1 MRDEDIERPVSQDS
15 ASESEDFRSDDPRPS
30 TTTHHSP
37 PLTRIRALDLTTMF
51 SGAFGASLL
60 GDFGADVIKVEL
72 PGTGD
77 PVRGMAPS
85 KDGVSL
91 TWAVLSRNKRSV
103 TLDIR
108 KPAGREL
115 LLQLVAKSDVLFEN
129 FRPGTLGR
137 YGLDYPTLQAANPGI
152 VVVRV
157 SGYGQSGPYRDKAG
171 FGTPATAFSGLTYMT
186 GYPDRAPVNQPFP
199 LADYATGIF
208 AALSALIALYYRD
221 ADGGDGQ
228 GQEADLALYE
238 SLFRL
243 LESTVP
249 AYDQH
254 GTVAE
259 RRGNAL
265 AVASPV
271 GTFATRDGRWV
282 VLTASTQ
289 RTFERFCTVTGLDWL
304 LTDERFATNELRVS
318 NNAQLEPLVAAW
330 FAARGRDEAIALLDR
345 AGVPISPI
353 VSMEDIFENEH
364 YAARDNLI
372 EVEHPTF
379 GILRMPG
386 LVPKLSR
393 TPGRV
398 KHVGAHEL
406 GAFNTEIFGDLLGL
420 TEEQRQ
426 QLKAD
431 GVI

>member
-1 MRDEDIERPVSQDS
+1 METEPVVSP
-15 ASESEDFRSDDPRPS
+15 AENSES
-30 TTTHHSP
+30 THV
-37 PLTRIRALDLTTMF
+37 PLANLRALDLTTMF

-60 GDFGADVIKVEL
+60 GDFGADVIKIEL
-72 PGTGD
+72 PGAGD

-85 KDGVSL
+85 MDGVSL

-115 LLQLVAKSDVLFEN
+115 LLRLVAQSDVLFEN
-129 FRPGTLGR
+129 FRPGTLDR
-137 YGLDYPTLQAANPGI
+137 YGLDYATLHAANPGI
-152 VVVRV
+152 IVVRV
-157 SGYGQSGPYRDKAG
+157 SGYGQTGPYRDKAG

-186 GYPDRAPVNQPFP
+186 GFPDRAPVNQPFP

-208 AALSALIALYYRD
+208 AALAALIALYHRD
-221 ADGGDGQ
+221 AGGGDGQ

-249 AYDQH
+249 AYDQL

-265 AVASPV
+265 SVASPV
-271 GTFATRDGRWV
+271 GTFATRDGKWV

-289 RTFERFCTVTGLDWL
+289 RTFERFCEASGLNEL
-304 LTDERFATNELRVS
+304 VVDERFSTNELRVQ
-318 NNAQLEPLVAAW
+318 NHGDLEPVVDRW
-330 FAARGRDEAIALLDR
+330 FAARDRDEVIALLDA

-353 VSMEDIFENEH
+353 VSMDDIFHNDH
-364 YAARDNLI
+364 YAVRANLI
-372 EVEHPTF
+372 EVEHPTL

-386 LVPKLSR
+386 LFPKLSR
-393 TPGRV
+393 TPGAV
-398 KHVGAHEL
+398 KHAGAHEL
-406 GAFNTEIFGDLLGL
+406 GAFNAEVFGALLGL
-420 TEEQRQ
+420 SEEERGR
-426 QLKAD
+426 LEAE